1 MHANKCFCYKIL
13 IKMKQKFDWKSS
25 KWAFILYNIA
35 AAGIVLLC
43 IVLGVMLFLN
53 KYTRHGVEIVVPEV
67 TGLYL
72 EEAKAIIEA
81 EGLQFFVTD
90 TTYSNKTPLGTLVEQ
105 DPIAG
110 SKVKPGRVVY
120 VIHNAYA
127 RKPIALPNLQDLSLR
142 QAERTLQSLA
152 INIANVTYA
161 PSTFK
166 DIVIEVR
173 KGEQKLMVG
182 THLEEGDSITLVVG
196 NGESENKVSTPN
208 IIGCSLAE
216 ATAKLRNN
224 SLGLGF
230 VEYDVEPT
238 EENEG
243 NYVVYSQS
251 PKFGTII
258 DAGTPV
264 GVKLSTNIG
273 KAVTANKEDE
283 EEFF

>member
-1 MHANKCFCYKIL
+1 MFLLQNL
-13 IKMKQKFDWKSS
+13 IKMKLNSDWKSS
-25 KWAFILYNIA
+25 KWAFILYNLA

-81 EGLQFFVTD
+81 EGLNFFVTD

-105 DPIAG
+105 DPRAG

-142 QAERTLQSLA
+142 QAERTLQSLE
-152 INIANVTYA
+152 INIANVTYV

-166 DIVIEVR
+166 DIVLEVR
-173 KGEQKLMVG
+173 KGEQKVMVG
-182 THLEEGDSITLVVG
+182 SHLEEGDSITLIVG
-196 NGESENKVSTPN
+196 NGESESKVSTPN

-230 VEYDVEPT
+230 IEYDVEPT
-238 EENEG
+238 EENEA

-251 PKFGTII
+251 PKSGTII

-264 GVKLSTNIG
+264 GVKLSTNRG

>member
-1 MHANKCFCYKIL
+1 
-13 IKMKQKFDWKSS
+13 MKQNSDWKSS
-25 KWAFILYNIA
+25 KWAFILYNLA

-43 IVLGVMLFLN
+43 IVLGVVLFLN

-81 EGLQFFVTD
+81 EGLNFFVTD

-105 DPIAG
+105 DPRAG

-142 QAERTLQSLA
+142 QAERTLQSLE
-152 INIANVTYA
+152 IKVANVTYV

-173 KGEQKLMVG
+173 KGEQKVMVG
-182 THLEEGDSITLVVG
+182 SHLEEGDSITLIVG
-196 NGESENKVSTPN
+196 NGESESKVSTPN
-208 IIGCSLAE
+208 ISGCSLAE

-243 NYVVYSQS
+243 NYIVYSQS
-251 PKFGTII
+251 PKSGTII

-264 GVKLSTNIG
+264 GVKLSTNRG

>member
-1 MHANKCFCYKIL
+1 
-13 IKMKQKFDWKSS
+13 
-25 KWAFILYNIA
+25 
-35 AAGIVLLC
+35 
-43 IVLGVMLFLN
+43 
-53 KYTRHGVEIVVPEV
+53 
-67 TGLYL
+67 
-72 EEAKAIIEA
+72 
-81 EGLQFFVTD
+81 
-90 TTYSNKTPLGTLVEQ
+90 
-105 DPIAG
+105 
-110 SKVKPGRVVY
+110 VY

-142 QAERTLQSLA
+142 QAERTLQSLE
-152 INIANVTYA
+152 IKVANVTYV

-173 KGEQKLMVG
+173 KGEQKVMVG
-182 THLEEGDSITLVVG
+182 SHLEEGDSITLIVG
-196 NGESENKVSTPN
+196 NGESESKVSTPN

-243 NYVVYSQS
+243 NYIVYSQS
-251 PKFGTII
+251 PKSGTII

-264 GVKLSTNIG
+264 GVKLSTNRG

>member
-1 MHANKCFCYKIL
+1 
-13 IKMKQKFDWKSS
+13 MKQNSDWKSS
-25 KWAFILYNIA
+25 KWAFILYNLA

-81 EGLQFFVTD
+81 EGLNFFVTD

-105 DPIAG
+105 DPRAG

-142 QAERTLQSLA
+142 QAERTLQSLE
-152 INIANVTYA
+152 IKVANVTYV

-173 KGEQKLMVG
+173 KGEQKVMVG
-182 THLEEGDSITLVVG
+182 SHLEEGDSITLIVG
-196 NGESENKVSTPN
+196 NGESESKVSTPN

-243 NYVVYSQS
+243 NYIVYSQS
-251 PKFGTII
+251 PKSGTII

-264 GVKLSTNIG
+264 GVKLSTNRG

>member
-1 MHANKCFCYKIL
+1 
-13 IKMKQKFDWKSS
+13 MKQKSDWKSS
-25 KWAFILYNIA
+25 KWAFILYNLV

-81 EGLQFFVTD
+81 EGLNFFVTD

-105 DPIAG
+105 DPRAG

-127 RKPIALPNLQDLSLR
+127 RRPIALPNLQDLSLR
-142 QAERTLQSLA
+142 QAERTLQSLE
-152 INIANVTYA
+152 IKVANVTYV

-230 VEYDVEPT
+230 IEYDVEPT
-238 EENEG
+238 EENEA

-251 PKFGTII
+251 PKSGTII

-264 GVKLSTNIG
+264 GVKLSTNRG

>member
-1 MHANKCFCYKIL
+1 MLQNL
-13 IKMKQKFDWKSS
+13 IKMKLNSDWKSS
-25 KWAFILYNIA
+25 KWAFILYNLA

-81 EGLQFFVTD
+81 EGLNFFVTD

-105 DPIAG
+105 DPRAG

-142 QAERTLQSLA
+142 QAERTLQSLE
-152 INIANVTYA
+152 INIANVTYV

-166 DIVIEVR
+166 DIVLEVR
-173 KGEQKLMVG
+173 KGEQKVMVG
-182 THLEEGDSITLVVG
+182 SHLEEGDSITLIVG
-196 NGESENKVSTPN
+196 NGESESKVSTPN
-208 IIGCSLAE
+208 IIGYSLAE

-230 VEYDVEPT
+230 IEYDVEPT
-238 EENEG
+238 EENEA

-251 PKFGTII
+251 PKSGTII

-264 GVKLSTNIG
+264 GVKLSTNRG

>member
-1 MHANKCFCYKIL
+1 MLQNL
-13 IKMKQKFDWKSS
+13 IKMKLNSDWKSS
-25 KWAFILYNIA
+25 KWAFILYNLA

-81 EGLQFFVTD
+81 EGLNFFVTD

-105 DPIAG
+105 DPRAG

-142 QAERTLQSLA
+142 QAERTLQSLE
-152 INIANVTYA
+152 INVANVTYV

-166 DIVIEVR
+166 DIVLEVR
-173 KGEQKLMVG
+173 KGEQKVMVG
-182 THLEEGDSITLVVG
+182 SHLEEGDSITLIVG
-196 NGESENKVSTPN
+196 NGESESKVSTPN

-230 VEYDVEPT
+230 IEYDVEPT
-238 EENEG
+238 EENEA

-251 PKFGTII
+251 PKSGTII

-264 GVKLSTNIG
+264 GVKLSTNRG

>member
-1 MHANKCFCYKIL
+1 MLQNL
-13 IKMKQKFDWKSS
+13 IKMKLNSDWKSS
-25 KWAFILYNIA
+25 KWAFILYNLA

-81 EGLQFFVTD
+81 EGLNFFVTD

-105 DPIAG
+105 DPRAG

-142 QAERTLQSLA
+142 QAERTLQSLE
-152 INIANVTYA
+152 INIANVTYV

-166 DIVIEVR
+166 DIVLEVR
-173 KGEQKLMVG
+173 KGEQKVMVG
-182 THLEEGDSITLVVG
+182 SHLEEGDSITLIVG
-196 NGESENKVSTPN
+196 NGESESKVSTPN

-230 VEYDVEPT
+230 IEYDVEPT
-238 EENEG
+238 EENEA

-251 PKFGTII
+251 PKSGTII

-264 GVKLSTNIG
+264 GVKLSTNRG

>member
-1 MHANKCFCYKIL
+1 MFLLQNL
-13 IKMKQKFDWKSS
+13 IKMKLNSDWKSS
-25 KWAFILYNIA
+25 KWAFILYNLA

-81 EGLQFFVTD
+81 EGLNFFVTD

-105 DPIAG
+105 DPRAG

-142 QAERTLQSLA
+142 QAERTLQSLE
-152 INIANVTYA
+152 INVANVTYV

-166 DIVIEVR
+166 DIVLEVR
-173 KGEQKLMVG
+173 KGEQKVMVG
-182 THLEEGDSITLVVG
+182 SHLEEGDSITLIVG
-196 NGESENKVSTPN
+196 NGESESKVSTPN

-230 VEYDVEPT
+230 IEYDVEPT
-238 EENEG
+238 EENEA

-251 PKFGTII
+251 PKSGTII

-264 GVKLSTNIG
+264 GVKLSTNRG